1 MMVKFLSVR
10 TYLGSHLG
18 FGMQFGTIDK
28 HPAFEQYWAR
38 ISARPAVVRA
48 RQFDDALISK
58 KSANA

>member
-1 MMVKFLSVR
+1 
-10 TYLGSHLG
+10 
-18 FGMQFGTIDK
+18 MQFGTIDK